1 MNDTPTPGPKREGL
15 DRRAVLRR
23 GAILGGAMV
32 WTVPAV
38 QTIAGPAFAAGTPCI
53 GRVEYKQNG
62 VCLYAVEYKADDACC
77 DCISTTLTLL
87 GLGPAGIV
95 AAAAICQHITKKCTV
110 KSAGP
115 C

>member
-1 MNDTPTPGPKREGL
+1 MEQTPTPDHDPGGL

-38 QTIAGPAFAAGTPCI
+38 QTLAGPAFAAGSPCI
-53 GRVEYKQNG
+53 GRFEYTTSRGRCFFVEYN
-62 VCLYAVEYKADDACC
+62 ATETCC
-77 DCISTTLTLL
+77 DCVDSILATE
-87 GLGPAGIV
+87 GPEAVVLAG
-95 AAAAICQHITKKCTV
+95 AICQVRGACTV
-110 KSAGP
+110 KAHGP